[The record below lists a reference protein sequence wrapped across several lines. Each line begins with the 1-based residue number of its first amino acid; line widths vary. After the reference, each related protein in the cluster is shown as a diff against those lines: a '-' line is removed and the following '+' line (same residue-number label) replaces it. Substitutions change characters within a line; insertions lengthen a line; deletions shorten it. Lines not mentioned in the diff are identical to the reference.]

1 MIGLDGTLDRMLR
14 LAVPAV
20 VLVAVAFAVV
30 AVLDRM
36 ALDGKAAERRAL
48 VARSDQ
54 LTASALMPGSPLSC
68 LDSGAGDAAETACEA
83 SVFAS
88 ASSTATAVAYVGAR
102 LTLLA
107 EAKAL
112 DPASE
117 AFAGSRRALE
127 LDRYGIAAY
136 VLAARDGCTAE
147 RCASFA
153 LFADTGAIK
162 SNMKAQVF
170 DQYVSRHASAWNA
183 PAPASP
189 EPPPAAV
196 SAAPPAATPDVKS
209 AAAEPVGGLPVA
221 HPLSSKYTLPS
232 AASIPA
238 VSIMNA
244 EPPLP
249 KAAAEA
255 LAAQTKADMKPE
267 AKPESRPDDDVPMP
281 PKRPQAP
288 RDQAAPAATVR

>member
-1 MIGLDGTLDRMLR
+1 
-14 LAVPAV
+14 
-20 VLVAVAFAVV
+20 
-30 AVLDRM
+30 
-36 ALDGKAAERRAL
+36 
-48 VARSDQ
+48 
-54 LTASALMPGSPLSC
+54 MPGSALSC
-68 LDSGAGDAAETACEA
+68 LDSRAGDAAETACEA
-83 SVFAS
+83 AVFAS

-112 DPASE
+112 DPASDS
-117 AFAGSRRALE
+117 FAGARRALE

-136 VLAARDGCTAE
+136 VLASRDGCTAE
-147 RCASFA
+147 RCANFV
-153 LFADTGAIK
+153 LFADTGALK

-183 PAPASP
+183 PLP

-196 SAAPPAATPDVKS
+196 SAAPPAATPEVKS
-209 AAAEPVGGLPVA
+209 AAVEPPGGLSVA

-244 EPPLP
+244 EPALP
-249 KAAAEA
+249 KAAAES
-255 LAAQTKADMKPE
+255 LAAQTRADVKPE

-281 PKRPQAP
+281 PKRPQGQGAV
-288 RDQAAPAATVR
+288 AAPPASVR

>member
-1 MIGLDGTLDRMLR
+1 MARTGGTLDMMLR

-20 VLVAVAFAVV
+20 ALVAVGFAVV

-36 ALDGKAAERRAL
+36 ARDSRAAERRSL

-54 LTASALMPGSPLSC
+54 LTASALMPSSALSC
-68 LDSGAGDAAETACEA
+68 LDGGAGDAAETACEA

-88 ASSTATAVAYVGAR
+88 ASSTAAAVAYVGAR

-107 EAKAL
+107 EARVL
-112 DPASE
+112 DAATE

-127 LDRYGIAAY
+127 LDRYGVAAY

-147 RCASFA
+147 RCATFA
-153 LFADTGAIK
+153 LFADTGALK

-183 PAPASP
+183 PPPSAG
-189 EPPPAAV
+189 PPPAAV
-196 SAAPPAATPDVKS
+196 SATPPVAAPEVKS
-209 AAAEPVGGLPVA
+209 AAAEPSAGQSVA
-221 HPLSSKYTLPS
+221 HPMSSKYTLPS

-255 LAAQTKADMKPE
+255 LAAQTKAEIKAD
-267 AKPESRPDDDVPMP
+267 AKPDSKPDDDVPMP
-281 PKRPQAP
+281 PKRPQAS
-288 RDQAAPAATVR
+288 REQAAPAATVR

>member
-1 MIGLDGTLDRMLR
+1 MAKLDGALDMMLR

-20 VLVAVAFAVV
+20 ALVAVGFAVV

-36 ALDGKAAERRAL
+36 TLDGKAAERRAL

-54 LTASALMPGSPLSC
+54 FTASALMPGSALSC

-83 SVFAS
+83 AVFAS
-88 ASSTATAVAYVGAR
+88 ASSTATAVSYVGAR

-112 DPASE
+112 DPASDS
-117 AFAGSRRALE
+117 FAGTRRALE

-136 VLAARDGCTAE
+136 VLASRDGCTAE
-147 RCASFA
+147 RCASFV
-153 LFADTGAIK
+153 LFADTGALK

-183 PAPASP
+183 PAPSP

-196 SAAPPAATPDVKS
+196 SAAPQAATPEVKS
-209 AAAEPVGGLPVA
+209 AAVEPAGGLSVA

-244 EPPLP
+244 EPALP

-255 LAAQTKADMKPE
+255 LAAQTRADVKSE
-267 AKPESRPDDDVPMP
+267 AKPESRADDDVPMP
-281 PKRPQAP
+281 PKRPQGQGAV
-288 RDQAAPAATVR
+288 AAPPASVR

>member
-1 MIGLDGTLDRMLR
+1 MVNLDGILDRVLR

-20 VLVAVAFAVV
+20 ALVAAGVATI

-48 VARSDQ
+48 LARGDQ
-54 LTASALMPGSPLSC
+54 LTASALMPGSALSC

-107 EAKAL
+107 DARAL
-112 DPASE
+112 DPASDS
-117 AFAGSRRALE
+117 FAGARRALE
-127 LDRYGIAAY
+127 LDRYGIVAY
-136 VLAARDGCTAE
+136 VLASRDGCTAD
-147 RCASFA
+147 RCAPFA
-153 LFADTGAIK
+153 LFADTGALK
-162 SNMKAQVF
+162 SNMRAQVF

-183 PAPASP
+183 PAPTP

-196 SAAPPAATPDVKS
+196 SAAPPAAMPEMKS
-209 AAAEPVGGLPVA
+209 AAAEPAGSAPVA
-221 HPLSSKYTLPS
+221 HPMSSKYTLPS
-232 AASIPA
+232 AASIPP

-249 KAAAEA
+249 KGAKEAQAAAPN
-255 LAAQTKADMKPE
+255 AD
-267 AKPESRPDDDVPMP
+267 ATAGDDVPMP
-281 PKRPQAP
+281 PKRPQA
-288 RDQAAPAATVR
+288 QGALAAPAVPVR

>member
-1 MIGLDGTLDRMLR
+1 MALGGGTLERMLR
-14 LAVPAV
+14 VAVPM
-20 VLVAVAFAVV
+20 VLVVELAIGVV
-30 AVLDRM
+30 AVLDRQSS
-36 ALDGKAAERRAL
+36 DTKAAERRSL

-54 LTASALMPGSPLSC
+54 LTASALLPGSALSC
-68 LDSGAGDAAETACEA
+68 LDSGAGDATETACEA
-83 SVFAS
+83 QVFAS
-88 ASSTATAVAYVGAR
+88 ASSTAAAVAYVGAR

-107 EAKAL
+107 DAKAL
-112 DPASE
+112 DPASDNL
-117 AFAGSRRALE
+117 AASRRAFE
-127 LDRYGIAAY
+127 LDRYGVTAY

-147 RCASFA
+147 RCASFV
-153 LFADTGAIK
+153 LFADTGALK

-170 DQYVSRHASAWNA
+170 DQYVSRHAAAWNA
-183 PAPASP
+183 PSP

-196 SAAPPAATPDVKS
+196 SAAPQAATPEVK
-209 AAAEPVGGLPVA
+209 AAAVEPAGGVSVA
-221 HPLSSKYTLPS
+221 HPLSSKYSLPS

-244 EPPLP
+244 EPALP

-267 AKPESRPDDDVPMP
+267 AKPESAAGDDVPMP

-288 RDQAAPAATVR
+288 REQAAPAAPVR